1 MAYLIDGHNLIGVLS
16 GMSLS
21 DADDEAQLVVLLR
34 SFLARTRRKG
44 RVVFD
49 RGAAGLAPSLNTP
62 TLAVTFARPPRTAD
76 DIILDLLA
84 RERNPRGLI
93 VVSGDGRIQ
102 AAARQRGAVVVS
114 AVEFARQL
122 AAPAPRRATP
132 RDEEGPKL
140 SAEEVAAW
148 ERLFQNRP
156 KRDG

>member
-21 DADDEAQLVVLLR
+21 DVDDEAQLVGLLR
-34 SFLARTRRKG
+34 GFLSRTRRKG

-49 RGAAGLAPSLNTP
+49 RGATGLAPSLNTP

-76 DIILDLLA
+76 DIILDLVA

-93 VVSGDGRIQ
+93 VVSGDGRLQ
-102 AAARQRGAVVVS
+102 TATRQRGAVVVS
-114 AVEFARQL
+114 ALDFAQQL
-122 AAPAPRRATP
+122 VAPAPRRAAA
-132 RDEEGPKL
+132 RDEDGPRL

-148 ERLFQNRP
+148 ERLFQNKP